1 MSVYRNIILN
11 EDILSDLP
19 ISDRAIERF
28 EVYADYLIEYNR
40 NVNLTAITEP
50 EEIAHKHF
58 VDCLLFFEAV
68 DVPKG
73 ASVIDVGT
81 GAGFP
86 GVVLKILRPDIK
98 LTLMDSLNKRL
109 TFLDCLLK
117 KLDLSAELIHSRA
130 EDGAK
135 PPLRESFDF
144 ATARAVAAL
153 PTLSEYCLP
162 YVKKGGFFVA
172 LKGAM
177 AKEEINTAKKAIQIL
192 GGNEPCLVELQTE
205 ALGNRG
211 IVVIE
216 KLSATPAKYPRSSA
230 KISKQPL

>member
-11 EDILSDLP
+11 EAILSGLP
-19 ISDRAIERF
+19 ISDQAIERF
-28 EVYADYLIEYNR
+28 EVYADYLIEYNK

-58 VDCLLFFEAV
+58 VDCLLFFKAV
-68 DVPKG
+68 DVPQG
-73 ASVIDVGT
+73 ASLIDVGT

-109 TFLDCLLK
+109 TFLDSLLK

-162 YVKKGGFFVA
+162 YVKTGGFFVA

-177 AKEEINTAKKAIQIL
+177 AREEIDTAKKAIQIL
-192 GGNEPCLVELQTE
+192 GGKEPCLIELQTE

-211 IVVIE
+211 IAVIE